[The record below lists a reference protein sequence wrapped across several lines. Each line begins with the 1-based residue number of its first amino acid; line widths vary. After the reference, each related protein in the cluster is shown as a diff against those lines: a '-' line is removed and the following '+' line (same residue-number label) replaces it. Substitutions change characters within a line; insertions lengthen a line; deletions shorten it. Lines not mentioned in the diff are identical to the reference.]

1 MYQKISNQKTGLFI
15 AILLLTVLLIAC
27 KSNFSRTYS
36 FDKEDAYYYHLIS
49 YESNENPPKYN
60 KLFKIYLSFSN
71 QNDSVFWDSYNNYR
85 DSFVMKMDS
94 SEKANTLQKA
104 LYRFNSNDSGA
115 ILIRTSVFFSQQF
128 NVKDVPFFS
137 KQDSIVKINFK
148 IKEELSE
155 QEFLNMQQELLR
167 KEYIQ
172 IHQFLGNTYDEEKG
186 LDSLGFY
193 WLGTPKQIDSAT
205 VKVGQV
211 VSIHYE
217 GNFLNGRFLERSP
230 DHFDFIYG
238 TPDQLLK
245 GLNYVIPRLKIGQ
258 TAKIILPSRLAFGET
273 GSANGTV
280 PPFTPVQYTIK
291 LIDIKNK

>member
-1 MYQKISNQKTGLFI
+1 MFQKLRPFKTGLFLG
-15 AILLLTVLLIAC
+15 ILIMVLFLIAC

-36 FDKEDAYYYHLIS
+36 FDKNDGYYYHLIS
-49 YESNENPPKYN
+49 YETNENPSKYDR
-60 KLFKIYLSFSN
+60 LFKVYLSFSN
-71 QNDSVFWDSYNNYR
+71 QNDSIFWDSYNNYKN
-85 DSFVMKMDS
+85 SFVMKMDS
-94 SEKANTLQKA
+94 SDKANALQKA

-115 ILIRTSVFFSQQF
+115 ILIRTKTFFSQQF

-172 IHQFLGNTYDEEKG
+172 IHHFLGNTYDEDKG

-205 VKVGQV
+205 VKIGNI

-230 DHFDFIYG
+230 EHFDFIYG
-238 TPDQLLK
+238 TPDQILK

-280 PPFTPVQYTIK
+280 PPFTPLQYTIK
-291 LIDIKNK
+291 LIDIKIK